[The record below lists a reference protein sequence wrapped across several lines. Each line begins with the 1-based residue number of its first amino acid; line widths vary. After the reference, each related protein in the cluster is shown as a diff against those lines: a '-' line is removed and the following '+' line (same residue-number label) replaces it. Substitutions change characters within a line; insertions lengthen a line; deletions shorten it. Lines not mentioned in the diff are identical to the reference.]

1 MQLNDY
7 LFDMNILKFRLKI
20 FFYDIVLRLLNIT
33 LQLPIYK
40 TMKQL
45 IIFINNKKLYWAKTF
60 PY

>member
-1 MQLNDY
+1 MQLHDY

-20 FFYDIVLRLLNIT
+20 FYDLVLRLLNIT

-45 IIFINNKKLYWAKTF
+45 IIFINNKKLY
-60 PY
+60 

>member
-1 MQLNDY
+1 MQLHDY

-20 FFYDIVLRLLNIT
+20 FFYDLVLRLLNIT

-45 IIFINNKKLYWAKTF
+45 IIFINNKRLY
-60 PY
+60 

>member
-1 MQLNDY
+1 MSYSNMQLNDY

-45 IIFINNKKLYWAKTF
+45 IIFINNKKLY
-60 PY
+60 